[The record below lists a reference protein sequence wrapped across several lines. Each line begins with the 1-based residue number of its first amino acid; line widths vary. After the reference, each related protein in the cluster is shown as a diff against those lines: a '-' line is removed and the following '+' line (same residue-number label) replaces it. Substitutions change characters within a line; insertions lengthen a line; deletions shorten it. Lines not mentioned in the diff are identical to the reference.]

1 MGHLLKAFIISIV
14 VSVAVA
20 SHAELVPGARYF
32 VGNVKIS
39 MSEPSKCFV
48 ETVYS
53 SDLSQVT
60 TRSIK
65 TLAHLSAEGAQV
77 QIAVGPYT
85 ADYIAAKSL
94 YRYKDATVAATV
106 KDLVLNTTNQTTPTQ
121 FAILYWHAQA
131 GHHDPIKCEELVEST
146 TVEQLAEV
154 EQAFAE
160 FENLKAQN

>member
-1 MGHLLKAFIISIV
+1 MGQFLKAMTISLLTLIV
-14 VSVAVA
+14 GV

-32 VGNVKIS
+32 IGNVKVF

-53 SDLSQVT
+53 ADLAQVT
-60 TRSIK
+60 VRSIK
-65 TLAHLSAEGAQV
+65 TLPHLSAEGALTW
-77 QIAVGPYT
+77 IAVGPYA
-85 ADYIAAKSL
+85 ADYVAAKSL
-94 YRYKDATVAATV
+94 YRYKDAATAAPV
-106 KDLVLNTTNQTTPTQ
+106 KDMVLNTTNQTTPHQ
-121 FAILYWHAQA
+121 YAILYWHAQA
-131 GHHDPIKCEELVEST
+131 GHHDPIKCEELIESV